1 MIFEQHSQ
9 VRAAHL
15 VAQGRGPVVFS
26 PQTENFAET
35 RPREERKM
43 TVPLELQQSI
53 RTMDDC
59 GVPRT
64 EIAEALGASR
74 NTVAKYA
81 DMEDMSPEPPAPR
94 DRRKRAVG
102 PHEEWIAK
110 ALDADRAAPRKQRH
124 TAKRIY
130 DRLAEERGY
139 TGSCSSVCRCVA
151 EWRREHAGP
160 AQGCLELDW
169 APGTAQADFG
179 EFQCVLAGR
188 RVKAKL
194 LVLTSPRSNARFC
207 TAMRAE
213 RSECLCDGLVR
224 IFEACGRSPRAIVL
238 DNATEAGRRL
248 GGIVRESK
256 LFSQLRAHYI
266 IESRYCSPNSGNEKG
281 SVENAVGLLR
291 RNLLVPVP
299 EVGSM
304 KELNAMLARGCAR
317 VSADA
322 AARDGRGTATAF
334 REDLSAMRAL
344 PGARFDAVRWGK
356 AKADKR
362 GNVTVDRRSYCAGP
376 AWHDRWLS
384 VGLRAEGLEI
394 RADRGRHV
402 ATLAREWGPG
412 PTVIDPCSLIPGI
425 VARPRAF
432 GESIIRREMPDG
444 LAASMDRLGKNELR
458 SALRA
463 IGGAAEHSGFD
474 AACAAALRQLA
485 SGRVPE
491 PAATD
496 MLARRIACGAASP
509 VTVDLTVY
517 GRVAGGR
524 EVRHAG

>member
-26 PQTENFAET
+26 LQTENFAET

-64 EIAEALGASR
+64 EIAEALGVSR

-110 ALDADRAAPRKQRH
+110 VLDADRAAPRKQRH

-130 DRLAEERGY
+130 DRLVEERGY
-139 TGSCSSVCRCVA
+139 TGSYSSVCRCVA

-160 AQGCLELDW
+160 AQGYLELDW

-179 EFQCVLAGR
+179 EFQCVLAGK

-194 LVLTSPRSNARFC
+194 LVLTFPHSNARFC

-266 IESRYCSPNSGNEKG
+266 I
-281 SVENAVGLLR
+281 
-291 RNLLVPVP
+291 
-299 EVGSM
+299 
-304 KELNAMLARGCAR
+304 
-317 VSADA
+317 
-322 AARDGRGTATAF
+322 
-334 REDLSAMRAL
+334 
-344 PGARFDAVRWGK
+344 
-356 AKADKR
+356 
-362 GNVTVDRRSYCAGP
+362 
-376 AWHDRWLS
+376 
-384 VGLRAEGLEI
+384 
-394 RADRGRHV
+394 
-402 ATLAREWGPG
+402 
-412 PTVIDPCSLIPGI
+412 
-425 VARPRAF
+425 
-432 GESIIRREMPDG
+432 
-444 LAASMDRLGKNELR
+444 
-458 SALRA
+458 
-463 IGGAAEHSGFD
+463 
-474 AACAAALRQLA
+474 
-485 SGRVPE
+485 
-491 PAATD
+491 
-496 MLARRIACGAASP
+496 
-509 VTVDLTVY
+509 
-517 GRVAGGR
+517 
-524 EVRHAG
+524 